1 MIVIQFNIFLFL
13 YAVYVQCTIRTLFCP
28 FPFSISRAL
37 ALSLSLSLALPLSI
51 YLALALPISAPPPTL
66 YRAAAGGVSAWHRRW
81 ETIKMHIIYTS
92 VEPLYQYTIRIFS
105 HKHYTRTKA
114 EKKYKYGMGD
124 GRGRG
129 DGGLEKHEF
138 LAKSFIIYVRVYIP
152 QKKKLCT
159 QLYGIFVER

>member
-1 MIVIQFNIFLFL
+1 MYNTYIILPVPVL
-13 YAVYVQCTIRTLFCP
+13 YFAR
-28 FPFSISRAL
+28 SRAF
-37 ALSLSLSLALPLSI
+37 SLSLSSAAAFHLSCSRAPH
-51 YLALALPISAPPPTL
+51 LCPPPTL

-129 DGGLEKHEF
+129 DGGLKKHEF